1 MEYPSFKVNIASKYL
16 TGHGKGAFY
25 ADEFMI
31 FKESIVFYLD
41 GYEVLSIEM
50 DNLEHMRYNAN
61 NIIITCNVRK
71 FGKFSQPQG
80 KCEITIGKFSFEKD
94 QDIVRG
100 ESKCLVLVLMPAM
113 STYGK
118 NCSENTKHLIR

>member
-31 FKESIVFYLD
+31 FKESIVFYLNCH
-41 GYEVLSIEM
+41 EVLSIEM

-71 FGKFSQPQG
+71 FGKFSKPQG
-80 KCEITIGKFSFEKD
+80 KCEITIGRFSFEKD
-94 QDIVRG
+94 QDVVRSD
-100 ESKCLVLVLMPAM
+100 SKCPMPVLMPAM
-113 STYGK
+113 PTYGK
-118 NCSENTKHLIR
+118 NCLDSTKHLTR